1 MSDLKAKADH
11 LRHVVDAVASAPEGA
26 KTDGLTGYLS
36 DNGVSAKEL
45 KSMLDRGC
53 CDSGAVF
60 TAISPKTPAKK
71 KAAKKSA

>member
-1 MSDLKAKADH
+1 
-11 LRHVVDAVASAPEGA
+11 
-26 KTDGLTGYLS
+26 
-36 DNGVSAKEL
+36 VSAKEL